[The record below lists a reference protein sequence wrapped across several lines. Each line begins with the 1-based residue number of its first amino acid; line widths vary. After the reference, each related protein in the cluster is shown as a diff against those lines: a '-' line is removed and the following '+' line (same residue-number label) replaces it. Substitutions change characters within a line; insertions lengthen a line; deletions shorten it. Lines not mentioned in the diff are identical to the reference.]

1 MIHEIMSMNLE
12 NIMLTEKSQSQK
24 ISFCVIPIPKVVQ
37 WKRIR
42 LPMQDILETEIHRFN
57 PWVRKIPWRRK
68 WQPTTIFLV
77 GKF

>member
-1 MIHEIMSMNLE
+1 MIHDIMSMNLE